1 MTKAEQRKISPLSV
15 GLRLRCPH
23 CGVGKLYKGY
33 LKLNHACGNCGE
45 NFSHADT
52 ADGPA
57 VFVMLIAGVVIMLS
71 ALFVEVKYQPSYWL
85 HIMAWLPLTLLLPLL
100 LLPFVKSTLFA
111 FQFRLKALEAR
122 HDTDLQNHRDVE

>member
-1 MTKAEQRKISPLSV
+1 MTEIEQRKISPLNA

-33 LKLNHACGNCGE
+33 LKLDDACGNCDQD
-45 NFSHADT
+45 FSHADT

-57 VFVMLIAGVVIMLS
+57 VFVMLIAGIVILFS
-71 ALFVEVKYQPSYWL
+71 ALFVEVNYRPPYWV
-85 HIMAWLPLTLLLPLL
+85 HILAWLPLTILLPLL
-100 LLPFVKSTLFA
+100 LLPFVKSILFA

-122 HDTDLQNHRDVE
+122 HDTDVQNHRDVE